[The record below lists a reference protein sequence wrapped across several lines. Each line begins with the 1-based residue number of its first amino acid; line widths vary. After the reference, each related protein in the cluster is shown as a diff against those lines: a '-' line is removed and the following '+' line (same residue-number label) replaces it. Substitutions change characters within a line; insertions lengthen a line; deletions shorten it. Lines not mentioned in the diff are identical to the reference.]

1 MLRFACWTIAA
12 CLVTGMGLANTL
24 YVTST
29 ADDGSAGTLRSVIA
43 AANAGDT
50 IQFQLTF
57 PATIQLTNQTTST
70 PLITI
75 DKSLTIQGPGPSQ
88 LTVIGYSDTNG
99 SYDVFNVNQPYTP
112 VANISVSLSGMT
124 IERGGAAVWSS
135 GYSAGTNYTV
145 QVSLDNVALL
155 NNFDGIDVSY
165 GVTATLSQCTISG
178 NYLGVASYSD
188 SGDPANNTTITQ
200 STLSNNFGGVYNT
213 YGTVTLLNSTLS
225 GNGFSSGATGFYA
238 GLIGDQS
245 STTNVVFTT
254 IVGAPG
260 NATPGVFT
268 YGAGAVFDFKNS
280 LIADNPGGN
289 CSMNYMA
296 TTSAGYNLDSDGSCS
311 FTGTGDLNG
320 SAGSPINPG
329 LDPLGLASNGGPTQ
343 TIALVAG
350 SPAIDHVPDAA
361 CTDLTGAAVTTDQRG
376 DARPSGA
383 ACDTGAYE
391 LSASA
396 TPIAVKLNLSGSSPT
411 STSFTLTATFN
422 TSIAIDPTT
431 QAVSLTIGSY
441 QVTIPAGSFHVLKNG
456 SKAGN
461 WVYSGVIGGV
471 TLNVQIAPPASG
483 GSYQFKAN
491 GGVVDVGTATPIP
504 VVITI
509 GSFTGQGSV

>member
-24 YVTST
+24 SVTST

-50 IQFQLTF
+50 IQFNLTF
-57 PATIQLTNQTTST
+57 PATIQITNQTTST

-88 LTVIGYSDTNG
+88 LTVIGYTNTSG
-99 SYDVFNVNQPYTP
+99 GTYDVFNINQPSTP
-112 VANISVSLSGMT
+112 VSNIKVSISGMT
-124 IERGGAAVWSS
+124 IEKGGAAVWSS
-135 GYSAGTNYTV
+135 GYSAGTGYTV
-145 QVSLDNVALL
+145 QVALDNVAMA
-155 NNFDGIDVSY
+155 NNFFGIDVNY
-165 GVTATLSQCTISG
+165 GVTATISRCTIVG
-178 NYLGVASYSD
+178 NYLGVLSYSD
-188 SGDPANNTTITQ
+188 SGDAANNTTITQ
-200 STLSNNFGGVYNT
+200 SMLSNNLGGVYNA
-213 YGTVTLLNSTLS
+213 YSTVTILNSTLA
-225 GNGFSSGATGFYA
+225 GNGYTSGTTGFYA

-245 STTNVVFTT
+245 STMNVVFTT

-268 YGAGAVFDFKNS
+268 YGAGAVFHFKNS

-289 CSMNYMA
+289 CSMTYLA
-296 TTSAGYNLDSDGSCS
+296 TASAGYNLDSDGSCS
-311 FTGTGDLNG
+311 FTGTGDLNVD
-320 SAGSPINPG
+320 PG
-329 LDPLGLASNGGPTQ
+329 LDPAGLASNGGPTQ
-343 TIALVAG
+343 TVALATG
-350 SPAIDHVPDAA
+350 SPAIDHVPDAS
-361 CTDLTGAAVTTDQRG
+361 CTDLTGAAVTDDQRG
-376 DARPSGA
+376 DPRPSGA

-396 TPIAVKLNLSGSSPT
+396 TPIAAKLELSGSSPT

-422 TSIAIDPTT
+422 TSMAIDAT

-441 QVTIPAGSFHVLKNG
+441 QVTIPAGSFHMLKNG

-461 WVYSGVIGGV
+461 WVYSGTIDGV
-471 TLNVQIAPPASG
+471 TLSVQIVPPTNG

>member
-1 MLRFACWTIAA
+1 MLRFACWTIAV
-12 CLVTGMGLANTL
+12 CLGAGMGLANTL

-29 ADDGSAGTLRSVIA
+29 ADDGSTGTLRSVIA

-57 PATIQLTNQTTST
+57 PATIQLTNQTTSF

-88 LTVIGYSDTNG
+88 LTVSGYSDRNG
-99 SYDVFNVNQPYTP
+99 SYDVFNINQPYTP
-112 VANISVSLSGMT
+112 VANISVSISGMT
-124 IERGGAAVWSS
+124 IEKGGAAVWSS
-135 GYSAGTNYTV
+135 GYSAGTGYTV

-155 NNFDGIDVSY
+155 NNFDGIDVDY
-165 GVTATLSQCTISG
+165 GVTATISQCTISG
-178 NYLGVASYSD
+178 NYLGVSSYSD
-188 SGDPANNTTITQ
+188 ASDPASNTTITQ
-200 STLSNNFGGVYNT
+200 STLSGNFGGVYNS
-213 YGTVTLLNSTLS
+213 YSTVTLLNSTLA
-225 GNGFSSGATGFYA
+225 GNGFSSGTTGFYA
-238 GLIGDQS
+238 GLIGDQN

-268 YGAGAVFDFKNS
+268 YGAGAAFHFKNS

-289 CSMNYMA
+289 CSLTYLA
-296 TTSAGYNLDSDGSCS
+296 TVSAGYNLDSDGTCS
-311 FTGTGDLNG
+311 FTGTGDLTV
-320 SAGSPINPG
+320 APL
-329 LDPLGLASNGGPTQ
+329 LDPAGLASNGGPTQ
-343 TIALVAG
+343 TIALEAG
-350 SPAIDHVPDAA
+350 SPAIDHVPDAS
-361 CTDLTGAAVTTDQRG
+361 CTDLTGAAVTEDQRG
-376 DARPSGA
+376 DPRPSGA

-391 LSASA
+391 YSEGI
-396 TPIAVKLNLSGSSPT
+396 PIAAKLELSGSSPT

-422 TSIAIDPTT
+422 TSMTIDPT

-441 QVTIPAGSFHVLKNG
+441 QVTIPAGSFKMLKNG
-456 SKAGN
+456 AKAGD
-461 WVYSGVIGGV
+461 WVYSGVIDGV
-471 TLNVQIAPPASG
+471 TLSVQIVPPANG
-483 GSYQFKAN
+483 GGYQFKAN